1 MAISSR
7 RRAIAG
13 TNKQS
18 VLFLKS
24 PPMRGGFFFTSLFIV
39 KSASTAIDLQSVSKR
54 YGSKNIIHDVSFSV
68 QKGEIVGFLG
78 PNGAGKTTTMRMIA
92 GFTTATSGRISVAGY
107 DMATQNEEA
116 ARRIGYLPEQPPLYE
131 VLEVS
136 AYLRFVAKI
145 KGVSR
150 ELISAELERVIQACR
165 LEAVVT
171 REIYKLSKGYRQ
183 RVGLAQALLG
193 KPEVLLL
200 DEPTAGLDPGQ
211 IQETREVIRAFGENH
226 AVLLST
232 HILPEVTLICQRVA
246 IINHGRLLAIDSPNG
261 LQKASEQTNNV
272 ALEVTAPAD
281 ALRAELLSI
290 DGVKA
295 VNLRAISASDSLHR
309 AECQVNGQDGVEARI
324 ARAVSARWELHRLE
338 RQQPTLENVF
348 LRYVNEGDR
357 EPAA

>member
-1 MAISSR
+1 MI
-7 RRAIAG
+7 
-13 TNKQS
+13 T
-18 VLFLKS
+18 LE
-24 PPMRGGFFFTSLFIV
+24 
-39 KSASTAIDLQSVSKR
+39 SVSKR
-54 YGSKNIIHDVSFSV
+54 YGSKTIIHDISFTV
-68 QKGEIVGFLG
+68 KKGEIVGFLG

-92 GFTTATSGRISVAGY
+92 GYTTPTNGRITVGGF
-107 DMATQNEEA
+107 DMATENDLA
-116 ARRIGYLPEQPPLYE
+116 ARKIGYLPEHPPLYD

-136 AYLRFVAKI
+136 SYLRFVAQV
-145 KGVSR
+145 KGVPRSQ
-150 ELISAELERVIQACR
+150 IPANLERVIAACR
-165 LEAVVT
+165 LEAVVR
-171 REIYKLSKGYRQ
+171 REIFKLSKGYRQ

-193 KPEVLLL
+193 QPEVLLL

-211 IQETREVIRAFGENH
+211 IQETREVIRAFGEDH

-232 HILPEVTLICQRVA
+232 HILPEVTLICARVA
-246 IINHGRLLAIDSPNG
+246 IINQGRLLAIDSPNG

-295 VNLRAISASDSLHR
+295 VDLRAMSASDSLHR

-348 LRYVNEGDR
+348 LRYVSEGDR